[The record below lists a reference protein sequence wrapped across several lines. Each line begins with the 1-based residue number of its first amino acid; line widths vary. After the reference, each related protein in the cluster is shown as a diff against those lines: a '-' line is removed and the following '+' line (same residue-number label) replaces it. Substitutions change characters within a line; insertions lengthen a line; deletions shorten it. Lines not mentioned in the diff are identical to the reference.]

1 VAEQDSLKRLVE
13 LMEFQIALDL
23 HGKGANQNTIA
34 RVLNKSKG
42 WVNELAQGVPEEAI
56 WEVIYSGKRKWWTA
70 KEISNKLK
78 GKVSP
83 KRVTEVG
90 KKLLGDG
97 LVHQV
102 TDRYPIV
109 YEKIPDVHH
118 HKSRIRS
125 LARNKAKRDALATKR
140 DRSHVTVNIKQSK
153 AKQGEAIEITI
164 DDVDQ
169 FKRVRKL
176 NKQKQRPLTPIP
188 ESRFKRGLQR
198 LFKDYGE
205 HKDHGGEIDDFYT
218 NQFRIE
224 GKRYSAAFALK
235 GPGVGVKIV
244 TPGKWGK
251 QGNQIQRLVKAPARV
266 FLLQSELQVDEYSI
280 DQLKSL
286 TEHKAHQ
293 EGRKLFYGYIDM
305 HDSTRLRKAYPNAFK
320 L

>member
-1 VAEQDSLKRLVE
+1 MPHPVLDLGSNLEENLKRWSN
-13 LMEFQIALDL
+13 AL
-23 HGKGANQNTIA
+23 KGLGAKFD
-34 RVLNKSKG
+34 V
-42 WVNELAQGVPEEAI
+42 
-56 WEVIYSGKRKWWTA
+56 WEVIYSGKRKRWTA
-70 KEISNKLK
+70 KEISAKLK
-78 GKVSP
+78 GKISP

-90 KKLLGDG
+90 KQLRGDG
-97 LVHQV
+97 LIHEVP
-102 TDRYPIV
+102 DKWPII
-109 YEKIPDVHH
+109 YEKLPDVHH
-118 HKSRIRS
+118 HKRRIRT

-140 DRSHVTVNIKQSK
+140 DLSHVTVNVKQPK
-153 AKQGEAIEITI
+153 GKQGEAIEITI

-176 NKQKQRPLTPIP
+176 NKGKQKPLLPIP

-218 NQFRIE
+218 NQFRVE

-244 TPGKWGK
+244 TPGRWGK

-266 FLLQSELQVDEYSI
+266 FLLQSELQIDEYSI

-305 HDSTRLRKAYPNAFK
+305 HDSTRLRKAYPSAFK
-320 L
+320 I

>member
-1 VAEQDSLKRLVE
+1 MPNPVIDLGSNLEENLKRWS
-13 LMEFQIALDL
+13 
-23 HGKGANQNTIA
+23 NT
-34 RVLNKSKG
+34 LKSYGTKFA
-42 WVNELAQGVPEEAI
+42 V
-56 WEVIYSGKRKWWTA
+56 WEVIYSGKRKWWNA
-70 KEISNKLK
+70 KEISAKLK
-78 GKVSP
+78 GKISP

-97 LVHQV
+97 LIHQV
-102 TDRYPIV
+102 PDRYPIV

-118 HKSRIRS
+118 LKSRIRS

-140 DRSHVTVNIKQSK
+140 DRSHVSVNVKQSK
-153 AKQGEAIEITI
+153 AREGEAVEITI
-164 DDVDQ
+164 DDIDQ
-169 FKRVRKL
+169 FKRTRKL
-176 NKQKQRPLTPIP
+176 NKQKQKPLSPLP

-198 LFKDYGE
+198 LFKDYGV

-218 NQFRIE
+218 NQFRMA

-251 QGNQIQRLVKAPARV
+251 QGNQIQRMVKAPARV
-266 FLLQSELQVDEYSI
+266 FLLQSELQIDEYSI

-286 TEHKAHQ
+286 VENKAHQ

-305 HDSTRLRKAYPNAFK
+305 HDSARLRRAYPEAFRI
-320 L
+320 

>member
-1 VAEQDSLKRLVE
+1 VPHPVLDLGSNLEENLKRWSN
-13 LMEFQIALDL
+13 AL
-23 HGKGANQNTIA
+23 KGLGAKFA
-34 RVLNKSKG
+34 V
-42 WVNELAQGVPEEAI
+42 

-176 NKQKQRPLTPIP
+176 KFIFGAESWSLGDWERIGGLTRKFPKW
-188 ESRFKRGLQR
+188 EW
-198 LFKDYGE
+198 
-205 HKDHGGEIDDFYT
+205 T
-218 NQFRIE
+218 QFS
-224 GKRYSAAFALK
+224 GK
-235 GPGVGVKIV
+235 GVGVKIV

>member
-1 VAEQDSLKRLVE
+1 
-13 LMEFQIALDL
+13 
-23 HGKGANQNTIA
+23 
-34 RVLNKSKG
+34 
-42 WVNELAQGVPEEAI
+42 
-56 WEVIYSGKRKWWTA
+56 
-70 KEISNKLK
+70 
-78 GKVSP
+78 
-83 KRVTEVG
+83 VTEVG
-90 KKLLGDG
+90 KQLLGDG

-102 TDRYPIV
+102 DDSWPII

-118 HKSRIRS
+118 HKRRIRT
-125 LARNKAKRDALATKR
+125 LAISKAKRDALATKR
-140 DRSHVTVNIKQSK
+140 DRSHVTVNVKQST
-153 AKQGEAIEITI
+153 AKQDEAIEITI

-169 FKRVRKL
+169 FRKASKL
-176 NKQKQRPLTPIP
+176 NKRTQKPLSPLP

-218 NQFRIE
+218 NQFRMD

-244 TPGKWGK
+244 TPAKWGK
-251 QGNQIQRLVKAPARV
+251 QGNQIQRMVKAPARV
-266 FLLQSELQVDEYSI
+266 FLLQSELQIDEYSI

-305 HDSTRLRKAYPNAFK
+305 HDSTRLRRAYPEAFRI
-320 L
+320 